1 MIKFIAGLLLIY
13 GIWGLYEE
21 IRYFYTWARTGKY
34 HEGYSPTQ
42 ELEKQIED
50 NYIPK
55 IYKKALYIYGIFM
68 AFVIL
73 VLAYIITGFY
83 ISHQGPLEIT
93 AVISLGYLTI
103 TAFIQSFGI
112 VHESLNLSGNTRLI
126 WDLALIFFEI
136 IVYICI
142 PISVLSM

>member
-1 MIKFIAGLLLIY
+1 MIKFIAAFLILY
-13 GIWGLYEE
+13 GGWGLYKE
-21 IRYFYTWARTGKY
+21 IRYFYKWARTGKY

-55 IYKKALYIYGIFM
+55 SYKNALYISGIFL

-93 AVISLGYLTI
+93 SVISLGYLTI
-103 TAFIQSFGI
+103 TAFIESFGI
-112 VHESLNLSGNTRLI
+112 LHESLNLSGNTRLI

-136 IVYICI
+136 IVYIYI

>member
-13 GIWGLYEE
+13 GIWGLYKE
-21 IRYFYTWARTGKY
+21 IGYFYTWARTGKY

-55 IYKKALYIYGIFM
+55 EYKNALYITGIFM
-68 AFVIL
+68 TFAIL

-83 ISHQGPLEIT
+83 SIHQGPLEIT
-93 AVISLGYLTI
+93 VVISLGYLTI
-103 TAFIQSFGI
+103 TAFIESFGI
-112 VHESLNLSGNTRLI
+112 LHESLNLSGNTRLI
-126 WDLALIFFEI
+126 WDLVLIFFEI
-136 IVYICI
+136 IVYIYI

>member
-1 MIKFIAGLLLIY
+1 MIKFIAGILLIY
-13 GIWGLYEE
+13 GIWGLYGE

-68 AFVIL
+68 TFAIL
-73 VLAYIITGFY
+73 VFAYIITGFY

-93 AVISLGYLTI
+93 VVISLGYLTI
-103 TAFIQSFGI
+103 TAFIESFGI
-112 VHESLNLSGNTRLI
+112 LQESFNISGNIRLI

-136 IVYICI
+136 IVYIYI